1 MRFEHTHKFS
11 YLSMISYCLN
21 FPMATKPLRGVMPR
35 SVWSTGQ
42 DQCASIKRMLAAML
56 PGVSVFLDVH
66 QRPMRPYRPL
76 LCDRLPSLRP
86 HIATHGTY
94 SGVPCSLCYSTRLLA
109 NPVVMNAFLCF
120 QPQNRLIICGPSML
134 SKRKSPRLVSS

>member
-42 DQCASIKRMLAAML
+42 DQCASIKRMLTAML
-56 PGVSVFLDVH
+56 PGVSVFLDVR
-66 QRPMRPYRPL
+66 QRPMRPRIGLSY
-76 LCDRLPSLRP
+76 
-86 HIATHGTY
+86 ATDY
-94 SGVPCSLCYSTRLLA
+94 PACFST
-109 NPVVMNAFLCF
+109 
-120 QPQNRLIICGPSML
+120 
-134 SKRKSPRLVSS
+134 